1 MTNPKTTSI
10 WFLRNTPLFEDQSE
24 SMYES
29 LGSKCQMIEF
39 QRGDL
44 LPTVEAGRSVIY
56 VLSAGQV
63 KLRFFNEAGKE
74 IILDVLGEQDVFGPL
89 EQVVEEPATPRAR
102 ELHAPSAEAVAVSA
116 GSAFKY
122 DLDYFNDLVQ
132 RRPTLMVNVSR
143 ILGLR
148 RKQLE
153 FRIGRMLYRSSLG
166 KVAGML
172 SELGERYGKK
182 EGEQVELDLGLTHQ
196 EMASI
201 VGLKRETV
209 SEALAELEYRG
220 LITAGR
226 GRVTIVDGAGLD
238 KVQ

>member
-1 MTNPKTTSI
+1 MSESKSTPI
-10 WFLRNTPLFEDQSE
+10 WFLRSTPIFEDQSE

-29 LGSKCQMIEF
+29 VGSRSVLFEF
-39 QRGDL
+39 DRGDV
-44 LPTVEAGRSVIY
+44 LPTTEDGRAVIY
-56 VLSAGQV
+56 VISAGQV
-63 KLRFFNEAGKE
+63 KLRFFNDAGKE
-74 IILDVLGEQDVFGPL
+74 IILDVLGEGGVFGPL
-89 EQVVEEPATPRAR
+89 DQVIEDASSSRAS
-102 ELHAPSAEAVAVSA
+102 ELTAAPAEAIAMSK

-122 DLDYFNDLVQ
+122 DLAYFNDLVQ

-143 ILGLR
+143 VLGLK

-153 FRIGRMLYRSSLG
+153 LRLARMLYRSSLG

-172 SELGERYGKK
+172 AELGERYGRR
-182 EGEQVELDLGLTHQ
+182 EGEQIILDLRLTHQ
-196 EMASI
+196 EMAAI

-220 LITAGR
+220 LITASR
-226 GRVTIVDGAGLD
+226 GHVTILDSAALD